1 MDEFLK
7 TVVDKRVSQGFGSL
21 WIITEIYTS
30 MNRNMYRSTKTEAWL
45 KQKENQKVMIDYVY
59 AKENEKTE
67 ES

>member
-7 TVVDKRVSQGFGSL
+7 TIVDKRVAQGFGSL

-30 MNRNMYRSTKTEAWL
+30 MNRNIYRSTKTEAWL

-67 ES
+67 ET